1 MGSAALNSVMTI
13 SRAKYGKRLT
23 QADYRAMAGMKT
35 VAEVTGY
42 LKSKTRYA
50 SALSSVNELS
60 VHRGNI
66 EILLKNYNLEEI
78 YRMCRFESAMGA
90 HLFSFVIDSHEIKL
104 LIDFL
109 ICFSA
114 GKTREFIARMPMAVN
129 KFSSVDFNKL
139 CGFKNAEELSG
150 YLSQTKYGIIAN
162 DVKNIE
168 ETGFTTIESKLYRM
182 LYDTV
187 FEDGADNKKGNSLSV
202 NGIILMQAELYDFML
217 IYRAKRYYGCSP
229 IAISSLVMNK
239 RCLIP
244 KKVFKQMIDSKT
256 ADEVLELFS
265 ATKYCKAGRRLS
277 AADDIGSFCKRIL
290 LQNIKKPI
298 HFSSSP
304 AVVMLAYILYS
315 EKEVDNIINIIEGVR
330 YGLPPEEILEN
341 ACIPDFKG

>member
-1 MGSAALNSVMTI
+1 M
-13 SRAKYGKRLT
+13 
-23 QADYRAMAGMKT
+23 
-35 VAEVTGY
+35 
-42 LKSKTRYA
+42 
-50 SALSSVNELS
+50 VNEVA
-60 VHRGNI
+60 VHRSNI

-78 YRMCRFESAMGA
+78 YRLCRFESAMGV
-90 HLFSFVIDSHEIKL
+90 HLFNFVIDSHEIKL

-109 ICFSA
+109 ICFSV
-114 GKTREFIARMPMAVN
+114 GKTGEFIARMPMAVN
-129 KFSSVDFNKL
+129 RFSSVDFNKL
-139 CGFKNAEELSG
+139 CSLKNTEELSG
-150 YLSQTKYGIIAN
+150 YLLQTKYSIIAN
-162 DVKNIE
+162 DVKNLE
-168 ETGFTTIESKLYRM
+168 GTGFATIESKLYRM

-187 FEDGADNKKGNSLSV
+187 FEDTAGDKKNDSLSV

-239 RCLIP
+239 RCLIS

-265 ATKYCKAGRRLS
+265 NTKYCKTGRRLS
-277 AADDIGSFCKRIL
+277 AADDISRFCKQIL

-298 HFSSSP
+298 HFSRNP

-330 YGLPPEEILEN
+330 YGLPPEEIFEN